1 MTLFSIVIPVYNV
14 ESYLKE
20 CLDSVLGQT
29 CGDFEAVCVN
39 DGSTDG
45 SLSILEDYAARDS
58 RIRIISQPNGGLSAA
73 RNTGI
78 DAAQGDYILFLD
90 SDDWLESNTLQT
102 LVDGLDSE
110 DMLCFGGWRG
120 DEVEQP
126 TPAIFPTGWEY
137 YNRCALDRHP
147 FPFVC
152 VVLRCYS
159 HTFLDNN
166 KLRFREGILHEDNHF
181 TPRACL
187 AAGQV
192 RVISTP
198 FYHYRIRQ
206 GSIMT
211 TPQAER
217 GARKLASPRH
227 SGEGVA
233 TTRSLRSRLDMLRI
247 ANDLAGIFTQ
257 RDDIDRSIVYR
268 AITHH
273 YQAAFLGADSDACRQ
288 LLPLVDWH
296 LYRTVSRTKIRHRL
310 NYTLLRISPLL
321 FRMVCHA

>member
-1 MTLFSIVIPVYNV
+1 MQFSIVIPVYNV
-14 ESYLKE
+14 ESYLRE

-58 RIRIISQPNGGLSAA
+58 RIRVISQPNGGLSAA

-78 DAAQGDYILFLD
+78 NAAHGDYILFLD
-90 SDDWLESNTLQT
+90 SDDWLESDTLQT
-102 LVDGLDSE
+102 LADGLDGE

-152 VVLRCYS
+152 VVLRCYRR
-159 HTFLDNN
+159 TFLANN
-166 KLRFREGILHEDNHF
+166 RLRFREGILHEDNHF

-187 AAGQV
+187 AAGRV
-192 RVISTP
+192 RVISTS

-211 TPQAER
+211 T
-217 GARKLASPRH
+217 
-227 SGEGVA
+227 
-233 TTRSLRSRLDMLRI
+233 RSLRSREDMLRI

-257 RDDIDRSIVYR
+257 RDDIDRSVVYR

-288 LLPLVDWH
+288 LLPMVDWH
-296 LYRTVSRTKIRHRL
+296 LYRTVSRTKLRHRL
-310 NYTLLRISPLL
+310 NYALLRLSPLL